1 MRLIDAD
8 EIDFNKAFG
17 GKSGF
22 AKDMREAAQMLV
34 DKQPTAFDVE
44 KVIEQLKECIESPMN
59 GANDVECAYWNRGI
73 EKAIKIVRGGIDEN
87 NKE

>member
-34 DKQPTAFDVE
+34 DKQPTAFDVD
-44 KVIEQLKECIESPMN
+44 KTVEQLEEECFFPIDYP
-59 GANDVECAYWNRGI
+59 GYAVDI
-73 EKAIKIVRGGIDEN
+73 EKAIEIVEGGGIDG
-87 NKE
+87 